1 MSTDLYTFP
10 VTKTSESKIKYFDWD
25 HLDFGKNFSDHM
37 FLMEYKDGEWGQG
50 EIVPFANLTMHPA
63 MSAIHYGQSIFE
75 GLKANRTVNNEVS
88 IFRPDMNARRFNE
101 SAERMCM
108 PTISEDLFVEAIRQL
123 VALDDEWVTS
133 REGHS
138 LYIRPFMFA
147 TDELVG
153 IRPSRTYKFLIITT
167 PVGHYYSEPVN
178 VKIEKSYTRAVS
190 GGVGRAKAAGNYAAS
205 MYPAL
210 QAQKEGYHQLVWT
223 DAAEHKYIEESG
235 TMNIVFQIGDKL
247 ITPDENHDTILRGI
261 TKRSVFE
268 IAEKWG
274 VTVEERMITV
284 AEIIEAAENGS
295 LKDAFGAGTAATI
308 APIAMIGYEG
318 NKYMLPPVEE
328 RLLSNKIK
336 KYLGD
341 LKTGRIADEFGWNL
355 LV

>member
-1 MSTDLYTFP
+1 
-10 VTKTSESKIKYFDWD
+10 
-25 HLDFGKNFSDHM
+25 
-37 FLMEYKDGEWGQG
+37 
-50 EIVPFANLTMHPA
+50 MHPA

-75 GLKANRTVNNEVS
+75 GLKANRTIDGKVS
-88 IFRPDMNARRFNE
+88 VFRPDMNAKRFNE

-108 PTISEDLFVEAIRQL
+108 PSIPEGLFVEAIRQL
-123 VALDDEWVTS
+123 VSLDDEWVTS

-138 LYIRPFMFA
+138 LYIRPFMYA

-178 VKIEKSYTRAVS
+178 VKIEKSYTRAAS

-210 QAQKEGYHQLVWT
+210 LAQKEGYHQLVWT

-235 TMNIVFQIGDKL
+235 TMNIVFQIGNKL

-261 TKRSVFE
+261 TKRSVLQV
-268 IAEKWG
+268 AEMWG
-274 VTVEERMITV
+274 VEVEERMVTIQ
-284 AEIIEAAENGS
+284 EIVEAAKNGT

-308 APIAMIGYEG
+308 APIAMIGFEDE
-318 NKYMLPPVEE
+318 KFMLPPVEE
-328 RLLSNKIK
+328 RVLSNKIK
-336 KYLGD
+336 KYLSD
-341 LKTGRIADEFGWNL
+341 LKVGRIEDEFGWNL
-355 LV
+355 IV

>member
-1 MSTDLYTFP
+1 
-10 VTKTSESKIKYFDWD
+10 
-25 HLDFGKNFSDHM
+25 
-37 FLMEYKDGEWGQG
+37 
-50 EIVPFANLTMHPA
+50 
-63 MSAIHYGQSIFE
+63 
-75 GLKANRTVNNEVS
+75 VNNEIN
-88 IFRPDMNARRFNE
+88 IFRPDMNAKRFNE

-108 PTISEDLFVEAIRQL
+108 PTIPEDLFVEAIRQL
-123 VALDDEWVTS
+123 VDLDNEWVTS

-138 LYIRPFMFA
+138 LYIRPFMYA

-178 VKIEKSYTRAVS
+178 VKIEKSYTRAAS

-210 QAQKEGYHQLVWT
+210 QAQKEGFHQLVWT

-274 VTVEERMITV
+274 IEVEERMITV
-284 AEIIEAAENGS
+284 AEIIEAAKNGS

-308 APIAMIGYEG
+308 APIAMIGYEDE
-318 NKYMLPPVEE
+318 KFMLPPVEE

>member
-88 IFRPDMNARRFNE
+88 VFRPDMNAKRFNE

-108 PTISEDLFVEAIRQL
+108 PTIPEDLFVEAIRQL
-123 VALDDEWVTS
+123 VALDAEWVTS

-138 LYIRPFMFA
+138 LYIRPFMYA

-167 PVGHYYSEPVN
+167 PVGLYYSEPVN
-178 VKIEKSYTRAVS
+178 VKIEKSYTRAAS

-274 VTVEERMITV
+274 VTVEERMVTV
-284 AEIIEAAENGS
+284 VEIVEAARNGT

-308 APIAMIGYEG
+308 APIAMIGHEG
-318 NKYMLPPVEE
+318 EEYVLPPVED
-328 RLLSNKIK
+328 RTLSKRIK
-336 KYLGD
+336 TFLAD
-341 LKTGRIADEFGWNL
+341 IKTGRVADEFDWNL
-355 LV
+355 KV

>member
-1 MSTDLYTFP
+1 
-10 VTKTSESKIKYFDWD
+10 
-25 HLDFGKNFSDHM
+25 
-37 FLMEYKDGEWGQG
+37 
-50 EIVPFANLTMHPA
+50 MHPA

-75 GLKANRTVNNEVS
+75 GLKANRTVNNEIS
-88 IFRPDMNARRFNE
+88 IFRPDMNAKRFNE

-108 PTISEDLFVEAIRQL
+108 PTIPEDLFVEAIRQL
-123 VALDDEWVTS
+123 VALDDEWVTF

-138 LYIRPFMFA
+138 LYIRPFMYA

-178 VKIEKSYTRAVS
+178 VKIEKSYTRAAS

-205 MYPAL
+205 MYPAM
-210 QAQKEGYHQLVWT
+210 QAQKEGFHQLVWT

-274 VTVEERMITV
+274 VEVEERMITV
-284 AEIIEAAENGS
+284 AEIIEAAKNGS

-308 APIAMIGYEG
+308 APIAMIGYEDE
-318 NKYMLPPVEE
+318 KYVLPPVEE

>member
-10 VTKTSESKIKYFDWD
+10 ITKTSESKIKYFDWD

-37 FLMEYKDGEWGQG
+37 FLMEYDNGSWGQG
-50 EIVPFANLTMHPA
+50 EIVPFANLSMHPA
-63 MSAIHYGQSIFE
+63 MSAIHYGQAIFE
-75 GLKANRTVNNEVS
+75 GLKANRTVNDEVVL
-88 IFRPDMNARRFNE
+88 FRPDMNARRFNR

-108 PTISEDLFVEAIRQL
+108 PTIPEDLFVEAIRQL
-123 VALDDEWVTS
+123 VALDNEWVTF

-138 LYIRPFMFA
+138 LYIRPFMYA

-167 PVGHYYSEPVN
+167 PVGQYYSEPVN
-178 VKIEKSYTRAVS
+178 VKIEKSYTRAAS
-190 GGVGRAKAAGNYAAS
+190 GGVGGAKAAGNYAAS

-210 QAQKEGYHQLVWT
+210 QAQNEGYHQLIWT

-235 TMNIVFQIGDKL
+235 TMNIVFQIGNKL
-247 ITPDENHDTILRGI
+247 ITPDENQDTILRGI

-268 IAEKWG
+268 IAEKWN
-274 VTVEERMITV
+274 VEVEERMVTV
-284 AEIIEAAENGS
+284 AEIIEAARNGS

-308 APIAMIGYEG
+308 APIAMIGYEDE
-318 NKYMLPPVEE
+318 KFMLPPVEE

-341 LKTGRIADEFGWNL
+341 LKSGRIADEFGWNL
-355 LV
+355 YV

>member
-10 VTKTSESKIKYFDWD
+10 ITKTSESKIKYFDWD

-37 FLMEYKDGEWGQG
+37 FLMEYDNGSWGRG
-50 EIVPFANLTMHPA
+50 EIVPFANLSMHPA
-63 MSAIHYGQSIFE
+63 MSAIHYGQAIFE
-75 GLKANRTVNNEVS
+75 GLKANRTVNNEVVL
-88 IFRPDMNARRFNE
+88 FRPDMNARRFNK

-108 PTISEDLFVEAIRQL
+108 PTIPEDLFVEAIRQL
-123 VALDDEWVTS
+123 VDLDNEWVTF

-138 LYIRPFMFA
+138 LYIRPFMYA

-167 PVGHYYSEPVN
+167 PVGQYYSEPVN
-178 VKIEKSYTRAVS
+178 VKIEKSYTRAAS
-190 GGVGRAKAAGNYAAS
+190 GGVGGAKAAGNYAAS

-210 QAQKEGYHQLVWT
+210 QAQNEGYHQLVWT

-235 TMNIVFQIGDKL
+235 TMNIVFQIGNKL
-247 ITPDENHDTILRGI
+247 ITPDENQDTILRGI

-268 IAEKWG
+268 IAEKWN
-274 VTVEERMITV
+274 VEVEERMVTV
-284 AEIIEAAENGS
+284 AEIIEAARNGS

-308 APIAMIGYEG
+308 APIAMIGYEDE
-318 NKYMLPPVEE
+318 KFMLPPVAE

-341 LKTGRIADEFGWNL
+341 LKSGRIADEFGWNL
-355 LV
+355 YV

>member
-178 VKIEKSYTRAVS
+178 VKIEKSYTRAAS

-235 TMNIVFQIGDKL
+235 TMNIVFQMGDKL

>member
-1 MSTDLYTFP
+1 
-10 VTKTSESKIKYFDWD
+10 
-25 HLDFGKNFSDHM
+25 
-37 FLMEYKDGEWGQG
+37 
-50 EIVPFANLTMHPA
+50 MHPA
-63 MSAIHYGQSIFE
+63 MSAIHYGQAIFE

-88 IFRPDMNARRFNE
+88 IFRPDMNAKRFNE

-108 PTISEDLFVEAIRQL
+108 PTIPEDLFVEAIRQL
-123 VALDDEWVTS
+123 VALDDEWVTF

-138 LYIRPFMFA
+138 LYIRPFMYA

-178 VKIEKSYTRAVS
+178 VKIEKSYTRAAS

-205 MYPAL
+205 MYPAM
-210 QAQKEGYHQLVWT
+210 QAQKEGFHQLVWT

-274 VTVEERMITV
+274 VEVEERMITV
-284 AEIIEAAENGS
+284 AEIIEAAKNGS

-308 APIAMIGYEG
+308 APIAMIGYEDE
-318 NKYMLPPVEE
+318 KYVLPPVEE

>member
-37 FLMEYKDGEWGQG
+37 FLMEYKDGKWGQG

-88 IFRPDMNARRFNE
+88 VFRPNMNAKRFNE

-108 PTISEDLFVEAIRQL
+108 PTIPEDLFVEAIRQL
-123 VALDDEWVTS
+123 VALDAEWVTS

-138 LYIRPFMFA
+138 LYIRPFMYA

-167 PVGHYYSEPVN
+167 PVGLYYSEPVN
-178 VKIEKSYTRAVS
+178 VKIEKSYTRAAS

-261 TKRSVFE
+261 TKRSVFK

-274 VTVEERMITV
+274 VTVEERMVTV
-284 AEIIEAAENGS
+284 AEIVEAARNGT

-308 APIAMIGYEG
+308 APIAMIGYEDE
-318 NKYMLPPVEE
+318 KFMLPPVEE

-341 LKTGRIADEFGWNL
+341 LKVGRIADEFGWNL

>member
-10 VTKTSESKIKYFDWD
+10 ITKTSESKIKYFDWD

-37 FLMEYKDGEWGQG
+37 FLMEYDNGSWGQG
-50 EIVPFANLTMHPA
+50 EIVPFANLSMHPA
-63 MSAIHYGQSIFE
+63 MSAIHYGQAIFE
-75 GLKANRTVNNEVS
+75 GLKANRTVNDEVVL
-88 IFRPDMNARRFNE
+88 FRPDMNARRFNR

-108 PTISEDLFVEAIRQL
+108 PTIPEDLFVEAIRQL
-123 VALDDEWVTS
+123 VALDNEWVTF

-138 LYIRPFMFA
+138 LYIRPFMYA

-167 PVGHYYSEPVN
+167 PVGQYYSEPVN
-178 VKIEKSYTRAVS
+178 VKIEKSYTRAAS
-190 GGVGRAKAAGNYAAS
+190 GGVGGAKAAGNYAAS

-210 QAQKEGYHQLVWT
+210 QAQNEGYHQLVWT

-235 TMNIVFQIGDKL
+235 TMNIVFQIGNKL
-247 ITPDENHDTILRGI
+247 ITPDENQDTILRGI

-268 IAEKWG
+268 IAEKWN
-274 VTVEERMITV
+274 VEVEERMVTV
-284 AEIIEAAENGS
+284 AEIIEAARNGS

-308 APIAMIGYEG
+308 APIAMIGYEDE
-318 NKYMLPPVEE
+318 KFMLPPVEE

-341 LKTGRIADEFGWNL
+341 LKSGRIADEFGWNL
-355 LV
+355 YV

>member
-1 MSTDLYTFP
+1 MSTDLYTFL

-178 VKIEKSYTRAVS
+178 VKIEKSYTRAAS

-274 VTVEERMITV
+274 VTVEERMISV

-341 LKTGRIADEFGWNL
+341 LKRGRIADEFGWNL

>member
-10 VTKTSESKIKYFDWD
+10 ITKTSESKIKYFDWD

-37 FLMEYKDGEWGQG
+37 FLMEYDNGSWGQG
-50 EIVPFANLTMHPA
+50 EIVPFANLSMHPA
-63 MSAIHYGQSIFE
+63 MSAIHYGQAIFE
-75 GLKANRTVNNEVS
+75 GLKANRTVNNEVVL
-88 IFRPDMNARRFNE
+88 FRPDMNARRFNK

-108 PTISEDLFVEAIRQL
+108 PTIPEDLFVEAIRQL
-123 VALDDEWVTS
+123 VALDNEWVTF

-138 LYIRPFMFA
+138 LYIRPFMYA

-167 PVGHYYSEPVN
+167 PVGQYYSEPVN
-178 VKIEKSYTRAVS
+178 VKIEKSYTRAAS
-190 GGVGRAKAAGNYAAS
+190 GGVGGAKAAGNYAAS

-210 QAQKEGYHQLVWT
+210 QAQNEGYHQLIWT

-235 TMNIVFQIGDKL
+235 TMNIVFQIGNKL
-247 ITPDENHDTILRGI
+247 ITPDENQDTILRGI

-268 IAEKWG
+268 IAEKWN
-274 VTVEERMITV
+274 VEVEERMVTV
-284 AEIIEAAENGS
+284 AEIIEAARNGS

-308 APIAMIGYEG
+308 APIAMIGYEDE
-318 NKYMLPPVEE
+318 KFMLPPVVE

-341 LKTGRIADEFGWNL
+341 LKSGRIADEFGWNL
-355 LV
+355 YV

>member
-10 VTKTSESKIKYFDWD
+10 VTKTSDSKIKYFDWD

-37 FLMEYKDGEWGQG
+37 FLMEYKDGAWSQG

-75 GLKANRTVNNEVS
+75 GLKANRTVNNEIS
-88 IFRPDMNARRFNE
+88 IFRPDMNAKRFNE

-108 PTISEDLFVEAIRQL
+108 PTIPEDLFVEAIRQL
-123 VALDDEWVTS
+123 VALDDEWVTF

-138 LYIRPFMFA
+138 LYIRPFMYA

-178 VKIEKSYTRAVS
+178 VKIEKSYTRAAS

-205 MYPAL
+205 MYPAM
-210 QAQKEGYHQLVWT
+210 QAQKEGFHQLVWT

-274 VTVEERMITV
+274 VEVEERMITV
-284 AEIIEAAENGS
+284 AEIIEAAKNGS

-308 APIAMIGYEG
+308 APIAMIGYEDE
-318 NKYMLPPVEE
+318 KYVLPPVEE

-341 LKTGRIADEFGWNL
+341 LKTGRIADEFCWNL

>member
-10 VTKTSESKIKYFDWD
+10 ITKTSESKIKYFDWD

-37 FLMEYKDGEWGQG
+37 FLMEYDNGSWGQG
-50 EIVPFANLTMHPA
+50 EIVPFANLSMHPA
-63 MSAIHYGQSIFE
+63 MSAIHYGQAIFE
-75 GLKANRTVNNEVS
+75 GLKANRTVNNEVVL
-88 IFRPDMNARRFNE
+88 FRPDMNARRFNK

-108 PTISEDLFVEAIRQL
+108 PTIPEDLFVEAIRQL
-123 VALDDEWVTS
+123 VALDNEWVTF

-138 LYIRPFMFA
+138 LYIRPFMYA

-167 PVGHYYSEPVN
+167 PVGQYYSEPVN
-178 VKIEKSYTRAVS
+178 VKIEKSYTRAAS
-190 GGVGRAKAAGNYAAS
+190 GGVGGAKAAGNYAAS

-210 QAQKEGYHQLVWT
+210 QAQNEGYHQLIWT

-235 TMNIVFQIGDKL
+235 TMNIVFQIGNKL
-247 ITPDENHDTILRGI
+247 ITPDENQDTILRGI
-261 TKRSVFE
+261 TKRSVLE

-274 VTVEERMITV
+274 VEVEERMVTV
-284 AEIIEAAENGS
+284 AEIIEAARNGS

-308 APIAMIGYEG
+308 APIAMIGYEDE
-318 NKYMLPPVEE
+318 KFMLPPVEE

-341 LKTGRIADEFGWNL
+341 LKSGRIADEFGWNL
-355 LV
+355 YV

>member
-10 VTKTSESKIKYFDWD
+10 ITKTSESKIKYFDWD

-37 FLMEYKDGEWGQG
+37 FLMEYDNGSWGQG
-50 EIVPFANLTMHPA
+50 EIVPFANLSMHPA
-63 MSAIHYGQSIFE
+63 MSAIHYGQAIFE
-75 GLKANRTVNNEVS
+75 GLKANRTVNNEVVL
-88 IFRPDMNARRFNE
+88 FRPDMNARRFNK

-108 PTISEDLFVEAIRQL
+108 PTIPEDLFVEAIRQL
-123 VALDDEWVTS
+123 VALDNEWVTF

-138 LYIRPFMFA
+138 LYIRPFMYA

-167 PVGHYYSEPVN
+167 PVGQYYSEPVN
-178 VKIEKSYTRAVS
+178 VKIEKSYTRAAS
-190 GGVGRAKAAGNYAAS
+190 GGVGGAKAAGNYAAS

-210 QAQKEGYHQLVWT
+210 QAQNEGYHQLIWT

-235 TMNIVFQIGDKL
+235 TMNIVFQIGNKL
-247 ITPDENHDTILRGI
+247 ITPDENQDTILRGI

-268 IAEKWG
+268 IAEKWN
-274 VTVEERMITV
+274 VEVEERMVTV
-284 AEIIEAAENGS
+284 AEIIEAARNGS

-308 APIAMIGYEG
+308 APIAMIGYEDE
-318 NKYMLPPVEE
+318 KFMLPPVEE

-341 LKTGRIADEFGWNL
+341 LKSGRIADEFGWNL
-355 LV
+355 YV

>member
-1 MSTDLYTFP
+1 MSIDQHTFP
-10 VTKTSESKIKYFDWD
+10 VTKTSDSKIKYFDWD

-37 FLMEYKDGEWGQG
+37 FLMEYSDGGWGQG

-75 GLKANRTVNNEVS
+75 GLKANRTADGRVS
-88 IFRPDMNARRFNE
+88 IFRPDMNAKRFNE

-108 PTISEDLFVEAIRQL
+108 PSIPEELFVEAIRQL
-123 VALDDEWVTS
+123 VSLDDEWVTS

-138 LYIRPFMFA
+138 LYIRPFMYA

-167 PVGHYYSEPVN
+167 PVGQYYSEPVN
-178 VKIEKSYTRAVS
+178 VKIEKSYTRAAS

-261 TKRSVFE
+261 TKRSVLQV
-268 IAEKWG
+268 AEMWG
-274 VTVEERMITV
+274 VEVEERMVTIK
-284 AEIIEAAENGS
+284 EIVEAAKNGS

-308 APIAMIGYEG
+308 APIAMIGYEDE
-318 NKYMLPPVEE
+318 KFMLPPVEE
-328 RLLSNKIK
+328 RMLSNKIK

-341 LKTGRIADEFGWNL
+341 LKTGRIEDVFGWNL
-355 LV
+355 IV

>member
-10 VTKTSESKIKYFDWD
+10 ITKTSESKIKYFDWD

-37 FLMEYKDGEWGQG
+37 FLMEYDNGSWGQG
-50 EIVPFANLTMHPA
+50 EIVPFANLSMHPA
-63 MSAIHYGQSIFE
+63 MSAIHYGQAIFE
-75 GLKANRTVNNEVS
+75 GLKANRTVNNEVVL
-88 IFRPDMNARRFNE
+88 FRPDMNARRFNK

-108 PTISEDLFVEAIRQL
+108 PTIPEDLFVEAIRQL
-123 VALDDEWVTS
+123 VALDNEWVTF

-138 LYIRPFMFA
+138 LYIRPFMYA

-167 PVGHYYSEPVN
+167 PVGQYYSEPVN
-178 VKIEKSYTRAVS
+178 VKIEKSYTRAAS
-190 GGVGRAKAAGNYAAS
+190 GGVGGAKAAGNYAAS

-210 QAQKEGYHQLVWT
+210 QAQNEGYHQLVWT

-235 TMNIVFQIGDKL
+235 TMNIVFQIGNKL
-247 ITPDENHDTILRGI
+247 ITPDENQDTILRGI

-274 VTVEERMITV
+274 VEVEERMVKV
-284 AEIIEAAENGS
+284 AEIIEAARNGS

-308 APIAMIGYEG
+308 APIAMIGYEDE
-318 NKYMLPPVEE
+318 KFMLPPVEE

-341 LKTGRIADEFGWNL
+341 LKSGRIADEFGWNL
-355 LV
+355 YV

>member
-1 MSTDLYTFP
+1 MSIDQHTFP
-10 VTKTSESKIKYFDWD
+10 VTKTSDSKIKYFDWD

-37 FLMEYKDGEWGQG
+37 FVMEYSDGVWGQG

-75 GLKANRTVNNEVS
+75 GLKANRTIDGKVS
-88 IFRPDMNARRFNE
+88 VFRPDMNAKRFNE
-101 SAERMCM
+101 SAQRMCM
-108 PTISEDLFVEAIRQL
+108 PSIPEGLFVEAIRQL
-123 VALDDEWVTS
+123 VSLDDEWVTS

-138 LYIRPFMFA
+138 LYIRPFMYA

-178 VKIEKSYTRAVS
+178 VKIEKSYTRAAS

-210 QAQKEGYHQLVWT
+210 LAQKEGYHQLVWT

-261 TKRSVFE
+261 TKRSVLQV
-268 IAEKWG
+268 AEMWG
-274 VTVEERMITV
+274 VEVEERMITIQ
-284 AEIIEAAENGS
+284 EIVEAAKNGT

-308 APIAMIGYEG
+308 APIAMIGFEDE
-318 NKYMLPPVEE
+318 KFMLPPVEE
-328 RLLSNKIK
+328 RVLSNKIK
-336 KYLGD
+336 KYLSD
-341 LKTGRIADEFGWNL
+341 VKVGRIEDEFGWNL
-355 LV
+355 IV

>member
-10 VTKTSESKIKYFDWD
+10 ITKTSESKIKYFDWD

-37 FLMEYKDGEWGQG
+37 FLMEYDNGSWGQG
-50 EIVPFANLTMHPA
+50 EIVPFANLSMHPA
-63 MSAIHYGQSIFE
+63 MSAIHYGQAIFE
-75 GLKANRTVNNEVS
+75 GLKANRTVNNEVVL
-88 IFRPDMNARRFNE
+88 FRPDMNARRFNR

-108 PTISEDLFVEAIRQL
+108 PTIPEDLFVEAIRQL
-123 VALDDEWVTS
+123 VALDNEWVTF

-138 LYIRPFMFA
+138 LYIRPFMYA

-167 PVGHYYSEPVN
+167 PVGQYYSEPVN
-178 VKIEKSYTRAVS
+178 VKIEKSYTRAAS
-190 GGVGRAKAAGNYAAS
+190 GGVGGAKAAGNYAAS

-210 QAQKEGYHQLVWT
+210 QAQNEGYHQLVWT

-235 TMNIVFQIGDKL
+235 TMNIVFQIGNKL
-247 ITPDENHDTILRGI
+247 ITPDENQDTILRGI

-268 IAEKWG
+268 IAEKWN
-274 VTVEERMITV
+274 VEVEERMVTV
-284 AEIIEAAENGS
+284 AEIIEAARNGS

-308 APIAMIGYEG
+308 APIAMIGYEDE
-318 NKYMLPPVEE
+318 KFMLPPVEE

-341 LKTGRIADEFGWNL
+341 LKSGRIADEFGWNL
-355 LV
+355 YV

>member
-1 MSTDLYTFP
+1 
-10 VTKTSESKIKYFDWD
+10 
-25 HLDFGKNFSDHM
+25 
-37 FLMEYKDGEWGQG
+37 
-50 EIVPFANLTMHPA
+50 MHPA

-178 VKIEKSYTRAVS
+178 VKIEKSYTRAAS
-190 GGVGRAKAAGNYAAS
+190 GGVGRAKAAGNYAA
-205 MYPAL
+205 AL
-210 QAQKEGYHQLVWT
+210 QPTAMARNEGYDQILWT
-223 DAAEHKYIEESG
+223 DAVEHKYIEESG
-235 TMNIVFQIGDKL
+235 TMNVVFVLDGKLVSPAVGDTVL
-247 ITPDENHDTILRGI
+247 
-261 TKRSVFE
+261 S
-268 IAEKWG
+268 G
-274 VTVEERMITV
+274 VTRDSVLRLAAYKGYEIEERKVAV
-284 AEIIEAAENGS
+284 AELKAGAESGA
-295 LKDAFGAGTAATI
+295 LTEAFGVGTAATMT
-308 APIAMIGYEG
+308 PIEAIGFPG
-318 NKYMLPPVEE
+318 GDVALPPI
-328 RLLSNKIK
+328 SSWKMMP
-336 KYLGD
+336 D
-341 LKTGRIADEFGWNL
+341 LAKSLDDLRRGKGEDPFGWR
-355 LV
+355 VVI

>member
-10 VTKTSESKIKYFDWD
+10 ITKTSESKIKYFDWD

-37 FLMEYKDGEWGQG
+37 FLMEYDNGSWGQG
-50 EIVPFANLTMHPA
+50 EIVPFANLSMHPA
-63 MSAIHYGQSIFE
+63 MSAIHYGQAIFE
-75 GLKANRTVNNEVS
+75 GLKANRTVNNEVVL
-88 IFRPDMNARRFNE
+88 FRPDMNARRFNK

-108 PTISEDLFVEAIRQL
+108 PTIPEDLFVEAIRQL
-123 VALDDEWVTS
+123 VALDNEWVTF

-138 LYIRPFMFA
+138 LYIRPFMYA

-167 PVGHYYSEPVN
+167 PVGQYYSEPVN
-178 VKIEKSYTRAVS
+178 VKIEKSYTRAAL
-190 GGVGRAKAAGNYAAS
+190 GGVGGAKAAGNYAAS

-210 QAQKEGYHQLVWT
+210 QAQNEGYHQLIWT

-235 TMNIVFQIGDKL
+235 TMNIVFQIGNKL
-247 ITPDENHDTILRGI
+247 ITPDENQDTILRGI

-268 IAEKWG
+268 IAEKWN
-274 VTVEERMITV
+274 VEVEERMVTV
-284 AEIIEAAENGS
+284 AEIIEAARNGS

-308 APIAMIGYEG
+308 APIAMIGYEDE
-318 NKYMLPPVEE
+318 KFMLPPVEE

-341 LKTGRIADEFGWNL
+341 LKSGRIADEFGWNL
-355 LV
+355 YV

>member
-10 VTKTSESKIKYFDWD
+10 ITKTSESKIKYFDWD

-37 FLMEYKDGEWGQG
+37 FLMEYDNGSWGQG
-50 EIVPFANLTMHPA
+50 EIVPFANLSMHPA
-63 MSAIHYGQSIFE
+63 MSAIHYGQAIFE
-75 GLKANRTVNNEVS
+75 GLKANRTVNDEVVL
-88 IFRPDMNARRFNE
+88 FRPDMNARRFNR

-108 PTISEDLFVEAIRQL
+108 PTIPEDLFVEAIRQL
-123 VALDDEWVTS
+123 VALDNEWVTF

-138 LYIRPFMFA
+138 LYIRPFMYA

-167 PVGHYYSEPVN
+167 PVGQYYSEPVN
-178 VKIEKSYTRAVS
+178 VKIEKSYTRAAS
-190 GGVGRAKAAGNYAAS
+190 GGVGGAKAAGNYAAS

-210 QAQKEGYHQLVWT
+210 QAQNEGYHQLVWT

-235 TMNIVFQIGDKL
+235 TMNIVFQIGNKL
-247 ITPDENHDTILRGI
+247 ITPDENQDTILRGI
-261 TKRSVFE
+261 TKRSVLE

-274 VTVEERMITV
+274 VEVEERMVTV
-284 AEIIEAAENGS
+284 AEIIEAARNGS

-308 APIAMIGYEG
+308 APIAMIGYEDE
-318 NKYMLPPVEE
+318 KFMLPPVEE

-336 KYLGD
+336 KHLGD
-341 LKTGRIADEFGWNL
+341 LKSGRIADEFGWNL
-355 LV
+355 YV